1 MVRGTKTGWTR
12 SGKFDG
18 PNQKRDDNR
27 RLRRL
32 HVALDENPYIID
44 ALEEPAELKA
54 EVARLQAAFVASQG
68 KAKVKKDVK
77 RKTQAKV
84 KKEVKQETKAKV
96 KKDVKKEA
104 KQETQAKVQNKV
116 KQEPKE

>member
-1 MVRGTKTGWTR
+1 MVCGRKTGWKV

-18 PNQKRDDNR
+18 VNQKRDDNR

-32 HVALDENPYIID
+32 HLALDENPYIID
-44 ALEEPAELKA
+44 ALEEHAVLKA
-54 EVARLQAAFVASQG
+54 EVARLQAALAASQG

-77 RKTQAKV
+77 RETQAKV

-96 KKDVKKEA
+96 
-104 KQETQAKVQNKV
+104 QNKV